1 MEGYSVL
8 ITIGV
13 AVFVILGSLLL
24 VTRFYKQVEQGK
36 AIIINTLR
44 AEPIVTFTGSIVLP
58 VIHRAETMDL
68 SVKTIEIDRRGKEG
82 LICMDNI
89 RADINVTFFVR
100 VNKTTQSVLQV
111 AQSIGT
117 ARASDPRTLSELF
130 TAKFAEALKT
140 AGKRFNFADLY
151 SSRLEFRDKIVEA
164 IDTNLNGFVLDD
176 VAIDYLEQTP
186 LSALDANNIMD
197 AEGIKKITELTVIQ
211 NVMTN
216 ELRQKEKMEI
226 GSQNLTSKE
235 ALFRFEQREKE
246 AEAKKDKEVVA
257 AQARESEEGK
267 RIALEEANRTLILQ
281 KQKEQESEIAEQ
293 VKMRAIGV
301 ADRNKQKELVRET
314 EGVEQSRAEAQV
326 ARERV
331 IANAVL
337 AKDRE
342 IEEKK
347 KEIATVIAGR
357 VSVEKSIAVEEEATK
372 DIRVVA
378 EANRARDAVRIGA
391 EGEAQK
397 DMIKRVKA
405 AEAGEES
412 AKHEARQRLVL
423 ADADLEAA
431 DRTARS
437 KIRLAEGI
445 QAEEAARGLADVRVR
460 EAQATVSEKQ
470 GLIDAHVSLEK
481 GKAEAGAMRE
491 KMVAEASGIKEKAD
505 SMKQFDEA
513 TRGHEEFRL
522 RLDKER
528 AVELA
533 TIANRVQIAQAQAEV
548 MGKAMT
554 NAKVQIVGGDGQFF
568 ERFVKALS
576 LGQQVE
582 TAIETSPTLNT
593 LAMDAMTRPAG
604 DDSIKS
610 LITQLGGGEGVREK
624 LAELVARQKAK
635 GERPG
640 T

>member
-8 ITIGV
+8 ITVGI
-13 AVFVILGSLLL
+13 AIFVILGSLLL

-44 AEPIVTFTGSIVLP
+44 AEPVVTFTGSIVLP

-186 LSALDANNIMD
+186 LGALDANNIMD

-246 AEAKKDKEVVA
+246 AEAKKDKEVTA
-257 AQARESEEGK
+257 SQARESEEGK
-267 RIALEEANRTLILQ
+267 RIAIEEANRTLILF

-301 ADRNKQKELVRET
+301 AERNKQKELVRET

-331 IANAVL
+331 VANAVL

-378 EANRARDAVRIGA
+378 EANRSRDAVRIGA

-397 DMIKRVKA
+397 EMIKRVKA

-437 KIRLAEGI
+437 KIRLAEGV
-445 QAEEAARGLADVRVR
+445 QAEEAAKGLAEVRVR
-460 EAQATVSEKQ
+460 EAQAVVSEKQ

-481 GKAEAGAMRE
+481 GKADAGAMRE
-491 KMVAEASGIKEKAD
+491 KMVAEASGIKQKAE

-522 RLDKER
+522 RLEKER

-533 TIANRVQIAQAQAEV
+533 SIANRVQIAQAQADV

-568 ERFVKALS
+568 DRFVKAMS

-582 TAIETSPTLNT
+582 TAMETSPTINA
-593 LAMDAMTRPAG
+593 LATDVMTRPSG
-604 DDSIKS
+604 DDSVRS
-610 LITQLGGGEGVREK
+610 LIAQLGGGEGVREK

-635 GERPG
+635 DGRPG

>member
-1 MEGYSVL
+1 MSPAPAFVAAGSNVMEHYSVL
-8 ITIGV
+8 I
-13 AVFVILGSLLL
+13 AVDIAIFVVLGSLLL

-186 LSALDANNIMD
+186 LAALDQNNIMD

-246 AEAKKDKEVVA
+246 AEAKKDREVA
-257 AQARESEEGK
+257 SSQARESEEGK
-267 RIALEEANRTLILQ
+267 RIAIEEQTRTLLLQ
-281 KQKEQESEIAEQ
+281 KQKEQDSEIAEQ

-301 ADRNKQKELVRET
+301 AERNKEKELVRET

-326 ARERV
+326 SRERV
-331 IANAVL
+331 VANAVL

-372 DIRVVA
+372 DIRAIA
-378 EANRARDAVRIGA
+378 EATRGREGLRIGA

-397 DMIKRVKA
+397 EMIKKVKA
-405 AEAGEES
+405 AEASEES

-437 KIRLAEGI
+437 KMRLAEGI
-445 QAEEAARGLADVRVR
+445 L
-460 EAQATVSEKQ
+460 
-470 GLIDAHVSLEK
+470 
-481 GKAEAGAMRE
+481 
-491 KMVAEASGIKEKAD
+491 
-505 SMKQFDEA
+505 
-513 TRGHEEFRL
+513 
-522 RLDKER
+522 
-528 AVELA
+528 
-533 TIANRVQIAQAQAEV
+533 
-548 MGKAMT
+548 
-554 NAKVQIVGGDGQFF
+554 
-568 ERFVKALS
+568 
-576 LGQQVE
+576 
-582 TAIETSPTLNT
+582 
-593 LAMDAMTRPAG
+593 
-604 DDSIKS
+604 
-610 LITQLGGGEGVREK
+610 
-624 LAELVARQKAK
+624 
-635 GERPG
+635 
-640 T
+640 

>member
-8 ITIGV
+8 I
-13 AVFVILGSLLL
+13 AVGIAIFVILGSLLL

-44 AEPIVTFTGSIVLP
+44 AEPVVTFTGSIVLP

-117 ARASDPRTLSELF
+117 ARASDPKTLSELF

-186 LSALDANNIMD
+186 LAALDSNNIMD

-211 NVMTN
+211 NVLTN
-216 ELRQKEKMEI
+216 ELRQREKMEI

-235 ALFRFEQREKE
+235 ALYRFEQRERE
-246 AEAKKDKEVVA
+246 AEAKKDKEVTV

-267 RIALEEANRTLILQ
+267 RIAIEEQNRTLILV
-281 KQKEQESEIAEQ
+281 KQKEQEQEIAEQ

-301 ADRNKQKELVRET
+301 AERNKQKELVRET

-331 IANAVL
+331 VANAVL

-378 EANRARDAVRIGA
+378 EANRSRDAVRIGA

-397 DMIKRVKA
+397 DMIRRVKA

-437 KIRLAEGI
+437 KIRLAEGV
-445 QAEEAARGLADVRVR
+445 QAEEAARGLAEVRVR
-460 EAQATVSEKQ
+460 EAQALVSEKQ

-481 GKAEAGAMRE
+481 GKADAGAMRE
-491 KMVAEASGIKEKAD
+491 KMVAEASGIKQKAD
-505 SMKQFDEA
+505 SMKLFDAA

-522 RLDKER
+522 RLEKER
-528 AVELA
+528 VVELA
-533 TIANRVQIAQAQAEV
+533 SIANRVQIAQAQADV
-548 MGKAMT
+548 MGKAMQ

-568 ERFVKALS
+568 DRFVKAMS

-582 TAIETSPTLNT
+582 TAMETSPTIHA
-593 LAMDAMTRPAG
+593 LATDVMTRPGNDTVQQLLA
-604 DDSIKS
+604 
-610 LITQLGGGEGVREK
+610 QLGGGEGVREK

-635 GERPG
+635 GERPER
-640 T
+640 